1 MKSFIYTLT
10 SLSLLE
16 FLILV
21 VCFYFYIQQFFFGD
35 YMNELYERNGNP
47 VDNDDDYIDDHKTSK
62 FTDLFNDYHYMSGLG
77 YAFLMFLAILCLF
90 IDFVSMLSFAIV
102 YLCHLCRRT
111 CCKCKKCC
119 SYTSLIFCII
129 FSIPYIIYA
138 ANARS
143 KIDLPDE
150 EIFCFDSDFNEKTR
164 KNINFMKLRRIILI
178 TGVSLVY
185 VSYTVRFVLLC
196 LFNKKLIIVDEN
208 VTQVAVYVD
217 ANNNVNNNNGNIGD
231 DNKIN
236 NNNNNNIDNI
246 NTLNQVQVL
255 TTTNDDRT
263 NENK

>member
-10 SLSLLE
+10 SLSFLE
-16 FLILV
+16 FVIQV
-21 VCFYFYIQQFFFGD
+21 VCFYFFIKKYSFGK
-35 YMNELYERNGNP
+35 YMDEVYEKNGNP
-47 VDNDDDYIDDHKTSK
+47 TDMNEYEYIDDYKTSK
-62 FTDLFNDYHYMSGLG
+62 FADLFGEYQYAGIEIFGFWFLGLLLLILN
-77 YAFLMFLAILCLF
+77 FLPMIFF
-90 IDFVSMLSFAIV
+90 SIV

-111 CCKCKKCC
+111 CCKCKRGC
-119 SYTSLIFCII
+119 SYVSLVFSII
-129 FSIPYIIYA
+129 LAIPYIFYA
-138 ANARS
+138 AYAKS

-150 EIFCFDSDFNEKTR
+150 EIFCFDSDLNEKTR

-196 LFNKKLIIVDEN
+196 IFNKKLIIVDEN
-208 VTQVAVYVD
+208 ATQVTVYVD
-217 ANNNVNNNNGNIGD
+217 ANNNVNNNNGNIGN

>member
-10 SLSLLE
+10 SLSFLE
-16 FLILV
+16 FVIQV
-21 VCFYFYIQQFFFGD
+21 VCFYFFIKKYSFGK
-35 YMNELYERNGNP
+35 YMDEVYEKNGNP
-47 VDNDDDYIDDHKTSK
+47 TDMNEYEYIDDYKTSK
-62 FTDLFNDYHYMSGLG
+62 FADLFGEYQYAGIEIFGFWFLGLLLLILN
-77 YAFLMFLAILCLF
+77 FLPMIFF
-90 IDFVSMLSFAIV
+90 SIV

-111 CCKCKKCC
+111 CCKCKRGC
-119 SYTSLIFCII
+119 SYVSLVFSII
-129 FSIPYIIYA
+129 LAIPYIFYA
-138 ANARS
+138 AYAKS

-150 EIFCFDSDFNEKTR
+150 EIFCFDSDLNEKTR

-196 LFNKKLIIVDEN
+196 IFNKKLIIVDEN
-208 VTQVAVYVD
+208 ATQVAVYVD
-217 ANNNVNNNNGNIGD
+217 ANNNV
-231 DNKIN
+231 
-236 NNNNNNIDNI
+236 NNNNNIDNI